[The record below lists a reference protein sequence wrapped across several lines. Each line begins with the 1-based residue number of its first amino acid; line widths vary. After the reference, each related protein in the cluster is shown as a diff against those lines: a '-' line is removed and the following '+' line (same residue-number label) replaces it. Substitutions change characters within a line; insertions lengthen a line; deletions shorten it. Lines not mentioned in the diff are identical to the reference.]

1 MELSKSNKKAAREL
15 IEKAL
20 QKDFEKALSESESL
34 LQNWRQEK
42 QNNRDTYYTLYK
54 HIDKFDKYI
63 AQRYDDVRGSTY
75 LPTVIGL
82 LMDKVIDASELS
94 CFSEDV
100 QIYIV
105 KVAKSLS

>member
-1 MELSKSNKKAAREL
+1 MELSKSDKKAAREL

-34 LQNWRQEK
+34 LQKWRKEK
-42 QNNRDTYYTLYK
+42 QNNRDAYHALYK
-54 HIDKFDKYI
+54 KIEIFDKYI
-63 AQRYDDVRGSTY
+63 ARRYDDMRGSTY

-100 QIYIV
+100 QIYIA
-105 KVAKSLS
+105 KVAKNLL